1 METIEQNIEKQDL
14 NNFNEISE
22 KICDEINEKVNMIY
36 DEIIKSVL
44 PSSLAKNVIKRLHLW
59 ADEKWRLVF
68 KDIEINWF

>member
-44 PSSLAKNVIKRLHLW
+44 PSSLAKNVIKIKNKL
-59 ADEKWRLVF
+59 
-68 KDIEINWF
+68 EIDKISKK

>member
-36 DEIIKSVL
+36 DEII
-44 PSSLAKNVIKRLHLW
+44 
-59 ADEKWRLVF
+59 
-68 KDIEINWF
+68 

>member
-44 PSSLAKNVIKRLHLW
+44 PSSLAKNVIKIKNNL
-59 ADEKWRLVF
+59 
-68 KDIEINWF
+68 EIYKI

>member
-44 PSSLAKNVIKRLHLW
+44 PSSLAKNVIKI
-59 ADEKWRLVF
+59 K
-68 KDIEINWF
+68 IN

>member
-44 PSSLAKNVIKRLHLW
+44 PSSLAKNVIKIKNKL
-59 ADEKWRLVF
+59 
-68 KDIEINWF
+68 EIDKISKKVEELTKEF

>member
-36 DEIIKSVL
+36 DEIIKTEIR
-44 PSSLAKNVIKRLHLW
+44 KGCRF
-59 ADEKWRLVF
+59 EKLYSGN
-68 KDIEINWF
+68 INAFA